1 MELGQKSSWRLIKSI
16 WWSAPVTDPYHLEE
30 VHYSILCFLDICKS
44 PLFLGTPIPV
54 SDDFMF
60 VFLVCQDIISPFGGF
75 AVRPFFPSLLSHRKC
90 LIQGIV
96 QENTYQNM
104 LGSLGS
110 KVWIFDMA
118 GHGCLISWCFN
129 VCNSIERV
137 FQPGIMHFHFFLM
150 RFLDIFVENGL
161 GGRGNREEFTNL
173 KYCQLS
179 AKGEHGNQV
188 KPATKKEKATEVEV
202 QPLPYTQ
209 ILRMVQVIFRCG
221 VDVGGIEAWMLKI
234 FKKTI
239 STSSL
244 QKQTNKLCKQKVK
257 GWER

>member
-16 WWSAPVTDPYHLEE
+16 WWSAPVTDPYHLDE

-44 PLFLGTPIPV
+44 PLFLGTPIPA

-75 AVRPFFPSLLSHRKC
+75 AVRPFFPSLLSPRNY

-96 QENTYQNM
+96 QENTYQKM

-137 FQPGIMHFHFFLM
+137 FQPGIMHFNFFLM
-150 RFLDIFVENGL
+150 RFLGIFVENGHWR
-161 GGRGNREEFTNL
+161 GGNCEYKN
-173 KYCQLS
+173 S
-179 AKGEHGNQV
+179 
-188 KPATKKEKATEVEV
+188 
-202 QPLPYTQ
+202 Q
-209 ILRMVQVIFRCG
+209 I
-221 VDVGGIEAWMLKI
+221 
-234 FKKTI
+234 
-239 STSSL
+239 
-244 QKQTNKLCKQKVK
+244 
-257 GWER
+257 